1 MFESKEEIKRMK
13 QFQKDV
19 LILTENIDTKVTH
32 KDLNKWVED
41 STIGE
46 IKENMWEMYQI
57 IAEIT
62 RLCEESIR

>member
-1 MFESKEEIKRMK
+1 MFESKDEIKRMK

>member
-57 IAEIT
+57 VAEIT